1 MIGALPPIVQQIPCN
16 LRPQRRVSASQ
27 LRREHCRIHCQT
39 NINKLMFT
47 LASSCPSWQSYFIW
61 VLWTKPMPSHLWFSV
76 SGEQWCGQ
84 VFVQD
89 SHVILF
95 QSTPACPI
103 TKGDTTFNLYI
114 ICKIQ
119 NICGC
124 VQSFEMWIEKNI
136 STCHSLSC
144 SGTKTQRLHKQC
156 VQSVPDELII
166 VEEGCVFDQAEAL
179 FHSVHKR
186 LDL

>member
-1 MIGALPPIVQQIPCN
+1 MKPNHLSSVISRFGDQNILKQIAPLVIRIRLFQAKNVIAALPPIVQQIPCN

-39 NINKLMFT
+39 NINKLIFT

-61 VLWTKPMPSHLWFSV
+61 ALWTKPMPSHLWFSV

-89 SHVILF
+89 SHVVLF

-103 TKGDTTFNLYI
+103 TKGDTTFNFYI

-119 NICGC
+119 NMCGC
-124 VQSFEMWIEKNI
+124 VQSF
-136 STCHSLSC
+136 
-144 SGTKTQRLHKQC
+144 
-156 VQSVPDELII
+156 
-166 VEEGCVFDQAEAL
+166 
-179 FHSVHKR
+179 
-186 LDL
+186 